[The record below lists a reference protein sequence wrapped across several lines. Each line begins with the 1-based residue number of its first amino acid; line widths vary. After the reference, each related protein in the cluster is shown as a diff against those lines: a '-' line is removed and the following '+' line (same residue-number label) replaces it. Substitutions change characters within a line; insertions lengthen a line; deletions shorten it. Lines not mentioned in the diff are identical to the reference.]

1 MTMSTRPSRV
11 GSAARVTPAKP
22 AEQHEHHHSHH
33 DLGITEASA

>member
-1 MTMSTRPSRV
+1 MSTRPSRE
-11 GSAARVTPAKP
+11 GYAARVTPAKP